1 MSDYDSFF
9 NHDPWVN
16 IKESSYPLGMQL
28 YMNDDRFWVSRNQDN
43 QIQFFV
49 HEKELV
55 DICGHEDLVG
65 VEISIGVYGQDSSR
79 LVCTL
84 TEDEKLVK
92 DKFSIVVKDIAY
104 HCSKYTGTQLFLK
117 IKERIKSWANFLVPK
132 RVGLSHAEFIGFWG
146 ELYAV
151 SELMMKKHSG
161 IDSVRFWVGPEGK
174 KQDITMN
181 NTAIEVKASVL
192 GGSRTIKISSLDQL
206 ERITSSLYLLHI
218 VLSPSNNET
227 GKSLGRLYE
236 NCLEYLANDVVAETI
251 FLQKTSELYGKAST
265 AQLEEKFSM
274 AALTLFNVRDG
285 FPVITA
291 DLTPLGVVKAEYEI
305 SISAIKEFDVTEML
319 EEVIQNG

>member
-1 MSDYDSFF
+1 MSNYESFF

-28 YMNDDRFWVSRNQDN
+28 YVNDDRFWVSRNEDN
-43 QIQFFV
+43 QVQFFV

-55 DICGHEDLVG
+55 DMSSQEDLIG
-65 VEISIGVYGQDSSR
+65 VQISIGMYGQNSSR

-84 TEDEKLVK
+84 TADERAVK
-92 DKFSIVVKDIAY
+92 DKFAIVVKDIAY

-117 IKERIKSWANFLVPK
+117 IQERIKSWANFLVPK
-132 RVGLSHAEFIGFWG
+132 HVGLSHSEYIGFWG

-151 SELMMKKHSG
+151 SELLMKNHSG

-181 NTAIEVKASVL
+181 TTAIEVKTSVL
-192 GGSRTIKISSLDQL
+192 GSPRAIRISSLDQL
-206 ERITSSLYLLHI
+206 ERITPLLYLLHI

-227 GKSLGRLYE
+227 GKSLGMLYE
-236 NCLEYLANDVVAETI
+236 SCLQYLAEDKAAEII
-251 FLQKTSELYGKAST
+251 FLQKTSELYGKASN
-265 AQLEEKFSM
+265 AQLEDRFSM
-274 AALTLFNVRDG
+274 VGLTLFNVKEG

-291 DLTPLGVVKAEYEI
+291 DHVQLGIIKAEYEI
-305 SISAIKEFDVTEML
+305 SISAIKEFDVTEKL
-319 EEVIQNG
+319 EEIIKNG